1 MVCKIL
7 GLINLTAA
15 IYIFPKTG
23 SMGKHTA
30 EVEDLNLLLILY
42 EITEEEL

>member
-7 GLINLTAA
+7 DLINLTAA
-15 IYIFPKTG
+15 IKTG